1 MNLENIIN
9 INLINLNLKAESKE
23 EVIDYMCKKLYDL
36 ECIDNLENFKLSV
49 YEREKIGETGMG
61 NKIAIPHGL
70 SSHVIKPSVVIA
82 KTTKPIT
89 WESLDN
95 QPVELIFLLAAPTGE
110 AQKNHLQMLAQL
122 AAVLAYP
129 KHIEALMNCNT
140 ELEFYNLFS
149 EYLNER
155 LKNK

>member
-9 INLINLNLKAESKE
+9 INLINLNLNAKSKE
-23 EVIDYMCKKLYDL
+23 EVIDYMCKKLYDYKYINDL
-36 ECIDNLENFKLSV
+36 EKFKFAV

-70 SSHVIKPSVVIA
+70 SSHVINPSVVVA
-82 KTTKPIT
+82 KTTQPIT

-95 QPVELIFLLAAPTGE
+95 QPVELIFLLAAPTDN
-110 AQKNHLQMLAQL
+110 AQKSHLQILAQL

-129 KHIEALMNCNT
+129 KHIDELMNCTT
-140 ELEFYNLFS
+140 ELEFYNLFN
-149 EYLNER
+149 EYLKER